1 MARLS
6 GRQLCQYHEVTRF
19 NEETVLP
26 VQPQYGETFWK
37 TAVPI
42 SCEDLFTYE
51 PFLASALYSSSP
63 VGMVS
68 RHKRVSSLTH
78 ENLPHPSQLM
88 SRMRRY
94 HRLQKHTP
102 SVLQHIGE
110 LRMKQRHI
118 NELKGDKWW
127 GATAVPRPEDSSGSP
142 EGGDEQLLDPAA
154 GVSFSAM
161 LMDNPDV
168 TMTMPYEAAPSPNLL
183 CSFTEYE
190 QFHDLAPGGNPMMA
204 FVSGTAHRSLLMADN
219 VYDHDTTVL
228 SWAVGQSRGEGLQ
241 VSADTVTVETEGT
254 YFIYSQVLY
263 KDTTWVM
270 GHVIM
275 KRHKGAE
282 TKLMKCLKSMPS
294 NVSQPLNTC
303 YTAGIYFL
311 ESGSTLQLYVPRKS
325 AELILTAH
333 ATFMGLF
340 NI

>member
-1 MARLS
+1 MWTTNYLS
-6 GRQLCQYHEVTRF
+6 SQTETDDFDLFPPFAKRSKEVTRS

-127 GATAVPRPEDSSGSP
+127 GATAVPRLEDSSGSP
-142 EGGDEQLLDPAA
+142 EGGDEQLLSPAA

-168 TMTMPYEAAPSPNLL
+168 TMTMPYEAAPSPTLL

-219 VYDHDTTVL
+219 
-228 SWAVGQSRGEGLQ
+228 
-241 VSADTVTVETEGT
+241 
-254 YFIYSQVLY
+254 
-263 KDTTWVM
+263 
-270 GHVIM
+270 
-275 KRHKGAE
+275 
-282 TKLMKCLKSMPS
+282 CL
-294 NVSQPLNTC
+294 V
-303 YTAGIYFL
+303 
-311 ESGSTLQLYVPRKS
+311 
-325 AELILTAH
+325 
-333 ATFMGLF
+333 
-340 NI
+340 

>member
-1 MARLS
+1 MLCWFYARCN
-6 GRQLCQYHEVTRF
+6 GTH
-19 NEETVLP
+19 
-26 VQPQYGETFWK
+26 TF
-37 TAVPI
+37 
-42 SCEDLFTYE
+42 
-51 PFLASALYSSSP
+51 
-63 VGMVS
+63 
-68 RHKRVSSLTH
+68 
-78 ENLPHPSQLM
+78 
-88 SRMRRY
+88 
-94 HRLQKHTP
+94 QK
-102 SVLQHIGE
+102 V
-110 LRMKQRHI
+110 
-118 NELKGDKWW
+118 
-127 GATAVPRPEDSSGSP
+127 
-142 EGGDEQLLDPAA
+142 QLLSHESTECLPKSLGNNQDIFWQMRDEP
-154 GVSFSAM
+154 
-161 LMDNPDV
+161 
-168 TMTMPYEAAPSPNLL
+168 L
-183 CSFTEYE
+183 CSFWSAVA
-190 QFHDLAPGGNPMMA
+190 FDLELSHGCRFCPVSFLLCF
-204 FVSGTAHRSLLMADN
+204 FVSHLYSVFFSD
-219 VYDHDTTVL
+219 DHDTTVL